1 MKRAFMPSLFKN
13 KRPRTV
19 NNSSAGASG
28 RKQSNEGETSGDE
41 DLSDLP
47 SDTKAALAYLRS
59 LFDIRHFEGR
69 IPPILL
75 KHQLYSIIQNKTQV
89 DREVDQLRDKKE
101 IRLFRYGN
109 SKDVDEFCIV
119 FSDDYLSHV
128 RKTANQQGISD
139 LIDRFV
145 PEILEKMNNITFTR
159 QMLCDVHRFKDK
171 EITML
176 VNAGMLTVR
185 DVGSWWLSIPGA
197 GIFMKNFSK
206 GRQSVLRAIK
216 KSKYR
221 EILQKD
227 LEERKLQGV
236 KKLSMMYHIHD
247 IIGAELVTKIKT
259 TSGIILR
266 LDE

>member
-19 NNSSAGASG
+19 NILAAESAERQQLTDGAV
-28 RKQSNEGETSGDE
+28 SGDE

-47 SDTKAALAYLRS
+47 SDTKAALTYLRS
-59 LFDIRHFEGR
+59 LFDVHRFEGR

-75 KHQLYSIIQNKTQV
+75 KHQLYSVIQNKTQV

-101 IRLFRYGN
+101 IKIFRYG
-109 SKDVDEFCIV
+109 KDGDEFCIV
-119 FSDDYLSHV
+119 FTADYISHV
-128 RKTANQQGISD
+128 RKIATQQGVSA
-139 LIDRFV
+139 LIDRFI
-145 PEILEKMNNITFTR
+145 PEILEKMNNITFSR
-159 QMLCDVHRFKDK
+159 QTLCDVHGFKDK

-176 VNAGMLTVR
+176 VIAGMLTVR

-216 KSKYR
+216 KAKYR
-221 EILQKD
+221 EILQKE
-227 LEERKLQGV
+227 LEERKLQAV

-247 IIGAELVTKIKT
+247 VIGAELVTKIKT